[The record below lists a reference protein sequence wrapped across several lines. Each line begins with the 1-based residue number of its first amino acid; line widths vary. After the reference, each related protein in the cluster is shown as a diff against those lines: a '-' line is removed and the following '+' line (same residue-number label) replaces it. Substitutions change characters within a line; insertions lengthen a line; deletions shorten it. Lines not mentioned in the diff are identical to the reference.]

1 MEIKKIKK
9 KIKNKIESMVHS
21 SDNYSIYVDM
31 NLE

>member
-9 KIKNKIESMVHS
+9 KIKNKIKSMVHS